1 MRNCYIVIAVPLLAC
16 GQDDQKIHLYVQ
28 KDTEVC
34 STTLACTT
42 GRHVGKQA
50 GMQIDRQNSKQTAEK
65 NSFRQRQK

>member
-50 GMQIDRQNSKQTAEK
+50 DRHTSRDADRQTK
-65 NSFRQRQK
+65 